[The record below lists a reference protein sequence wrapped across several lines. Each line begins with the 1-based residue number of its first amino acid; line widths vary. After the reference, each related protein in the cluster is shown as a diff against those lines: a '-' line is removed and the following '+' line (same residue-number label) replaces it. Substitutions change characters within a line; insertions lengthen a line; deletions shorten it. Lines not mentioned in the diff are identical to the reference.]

1 MVSVFRGLA
10 IFAAQEAVNKARGIR
25 ASLRAVGASMRFRGV
40 IGDNRMASLSR
51 PFSCA
56 FAGLPGA
63 LLGLAVFALAGC
75 GAGNDAGS
83 LLIDPGRY
91 SAYHCNELAAQ
102 WKILVAREKELRGL
116 MDKASEGGGGAV
128 IGSLAY
134 RTDYE
139 STLSDERLL
148 KQTAAEKNC
157 GSTTEFQSDQGIR

>member
-1 MVSVFRGLA
+1 MQFRDIIGDD
-10 IFAAQEAVNKARGIR
+10 RP
-25 ASLRAVGASMRFRGV
+25 ASLGH
-40 IGDNRMASLSR
+40 
-51 PFSCA
+51 PFSCV

-63 LLGLAVFALAGC
+63 LLGVAVFALTGC
-75 GAGNDAGS
+75 GAGDDAGS

-116 MDKASEGGGGAV
+116 MDKASEGGGGVV

-139 STLSDERLL
+139 STLSDEKLL
-148 KQTAAEKNC
+148 QQTAAEKNC
-157 GSTTEFQSDQGIR
+157 GFTAQFQSDQGIR